1 MKTTSQLE
9 IVGCFRNLFS
19 LPTKSLLTEQISE
32 NKISFGVFCE
42 NPSFSNN
49 FPLCQE
55 LGLSSQ
61 FMYVP
66 AANLAMSMVCTS
78 SDLNLSASGYFSMVT
93 LRTYLLCLHMY
104 IYTFFLVETST
115 STAGQWKRKRVLRA
129 DILCMFL
136 ALYWFSYHILTGK
149 LPKTLR

>member
-32 NKISFGVFCE
+32 NKISFGVCCE

-66 AANLAMSMVCTS
+66 AANLALSMVCTS

-104 IYTFFLVETST
+104 IYTFFWRKQVQAPLVNERENEFYVPIICACFWHYT
-115 STAGQWKRKRVLRA
+115 
-129 DILCMFL
+129 DFL
-136 ALYWFSYHILTGK
+136 IIF
-149 LPKTLR
+149 